1 MSNFKEIIDY
11 LKFFRRTEDAEEKNK
26 FRAAINVDEDYVYNK
41 ILNATIIDENDLIFV
56 EKEAI
61 AQQNGYKF
69 VSGEIIG
76 NLFLIN
82 QTSSIKE
89 YYIKKED
96 DTISDVTSLY
106 KRIPYEFSNVW
117 VEKEDD
123 LFVEIEIDEVSNF
136 YYDYQHATIIEVF
149 LENVFVFPDYFVY
162 HPKDITISSDSSF
175 SFNFKDEEGY
185 TTDISDRFLRVLFS
199 SNQNVLISETKRIV
213 TFYKSEK
220 PGYVYLL
227 PKIKISL
234 NRYTLDYNYY
244 QRGIPFNRS
253 INNPAIT
260 LSFKSIGAMAE
271 FLNQTLFYE
280 LNTIDQFINDD
291 ESTFSARELFLEDYV
306 QLITSE
312 IAFGG
317 SDKVLEI
324 LYYVPVFLF
333 QKIDTNLL
341 WSIIDNTLEDRVTNA
356 GLNKEDIVLHIL
368 EGILSSSIN
377 ENIFLLELIK
387 ENRNKKTRFALL
399 YEKMNGDNFVS
410 LTTFIYNTWLK
421 SSFVEIDNNYFINS
435 NGPLNLPY
443 KSEKFAGFFSSN
455 KNFDFIKNNQILVT
469 EDESWIDNVVS
480 FFDPE
485 LGEWVEQLVEEQNK
499 YVYHYYQPILLA
511 NIEQESAI
519 ALPKLLPAYFL
530 KANEDKAF
538 WSNIITS
545 LEYTVDVVTTL
556 SGVGNIAKFRHLA
569 NVAKVASRFSKYQ
582 KASKFAST
590 ISKIRLVAGAIEI
603 SSGSL
608 NILLKL
614 TELRETPFGQA
625 LTEYLFYL
633 ELLSLSGELTAAIK
647 NGLRKGANKLIKHED
662 EIRKQLDEVVIED
675 GNSTRKLTETDK
687 TKFFEELKKVADN
700 TINQTPEQ
708 MWKEYKYADLF
719 PPPTPPKK
727 PCFLAGTLV
736 KTQSGLVAIETIK
749 EGAKVLTYNF
759 DTKKNEYQAVLQ
771 TFSNYA
777 EKYLEIH
784 TENEV
789 LKVTGAH
796 LFYLP
801 KENKW
806 IAASQLKL
814 DMQLIDAHQNLVA
827 IKKLDI
833 IKKDVSTYNLEVA
846 QNHNYY
852 VGEEEILT
860 HNDSK
865 KLKFTNT
872 ELFDFEFYEYLDYNN
887 KPLYVGQTTQGL
899 TKRADQHLAEYN
911 KTPAKKEFMK
921 NSPDPKQ
928 IRLPFNPKGGPYKM
942 TPFEAAITEMYELN
956 TRGGKRINDKGLFNK
971 KNPVSKRTFDKIKK
985 DFPNFNPCRFYV

>member
-1 MSNFKEIIDY
+1 MSEFKEIIDY

-26 FRAAINVDEDYVYNK
+26 FRAAIKVDEEYVYNK
-41 ILNATIIDENDLIFV
+41 ILNSTVIDENDLIFV

-61 AQQNGYKF
+61 EQRNGYKF

-96 DTISDVTSLY
+96 DTISDATSLY
-106 KRIPYEFSNVW
+106 KRIPHEFSNVW
-117 VEKEDD
+117 VEKEDV
-123 LFVEIEIDEVSNF
+123 LFVEIEIDQVSNF

-149 LENVFVFPDYFVY
+149 LEDVFVFPDYFVY

-185 TTDISDRFLRVLFS
+185 TTDNSDRFLRVLFS
-199 SNQNVLISETKRIV
+199 SNLNVLISEAKRIV
-213 TFYKSEK
+213 TFYKIEK

-227 PKIKISL
+227 PKIKTSL
-234 NRYTLDYNYY
+234 NRYILDYNYY
-244 QRGIPFNRS
+244 QRGIPFNRN

-260 LSFKSIGAMAE
+260 LSFKSIAAMAE

-306 QLITSE
+306 QLITTE

-317 SDKVLEI
+317 NDKVLEI

-333 QKIDTNLL
+333 QKIDVNLL
-341 WSIIDNTLEDRVTNA
+341 WSIIDSTFEGSVTNA

-377 ENIFLLELIK
+377 ENIFLLELLK
-387 ENRNKKTRFALL
+387 ENRSKKTRFALL
-399 YEKMNGDNFVS
+399 YEKMNGDNFVL

-455 KNFDFIKNNQILVT
+455 KNFDFIKNNQILVS
-469 EDESWIDNVVS
+469 EDESWIDNVIS

-485 LGEWVEQLVEEQNK
+485 LGEWVEQLVEEQNN
-499 YVYHYYQPILLA
+499 YIYHYYQPILLA

-590 ISKIRLVAGAIEI
+590 ISKIRLAAGAIEI

-614 TELRETPFGQA
+614 TELRETSFGQA

-647 NGLRKGANKLIKHED
+647 NGLRKTANKLVKHED
-662 EIRKQLDEVVIED
+662 EIRKVAKKEGIEDVDGLLDEMYEVAEVERRLTNTWD
-675 GNSTRKLTETDK
+675 GGKLLSERTLRKRIRTL
-687 TKFFEELKKVADN
+687 L
-700 TINQTPEQ
+700 Q
-708 MWKEYKYADLF
+708 EYK
-719 PPPTPPKK
+719 
-727 PCFLAGTLV
+727 
-736 KTQSGLVAIETIK
+736 
-749 EGAKVLTYNF
+749 NF
-759 DTKKNEYQAVLQ
+759 N
-771 TFSNYA
+771 
-777 EKYLEIH
+777 LEIH
-784 TENEV
+784 IVDDVKDAERIADWDARNVLGSFRAGPPPRMFLRKEVTELTLQHEV
-789 LKVTGAH
+789 WH
-796 LFYLP
+796 LEDL
-801 KENKW
+801 
-806 IAASQLKL
+806 
-814 DMQLIDAHQNLVA
+814 
-827 IKKLDI
+827 KKLGS
-833 IKKDVSTYNLEVA
+833 KKYHATPNWKKEELVWERIWQTKNRWT
-846 QNHNYY
+846 
-852 VGEEEILT
+852 EEEIV
-860 HNDSK
+860 DSYRYYLK
-865 KLKFTNT
+865 SCDKEGVSPKLIK
-872 ELFDFEFYEYLDYNN
+872 ELEELLQ
-887 KPLYVGQTTQGL
+887 KPYYKNIRY
-899 TKRADQHLAEYN
+899 KR
-911 KTPAKKEFMK
+911 
-921 NSPDPKQ
+921 
-928 IRLPFNPKGGPYKM
+928 
-942 TPFEAAITEMYELN
+942 
-956 TRGGKRINDKGLFNK
+956 
-971 KNPVSKRTFDKIKK
+971 
-985 DFPNFNPCRFYV
+985 

>member
-1 MSNFKEIIDY
+1 MSEFKEIIDY
-11 LKFFRRTEDAEEKNK
+11 LRFFRRTEDTEEKNK
-26 FRAAINVDEDYVYNK
+26 FRAAIKVDEDYV
-41 ILNATIIDENDLIFV
+41 NATIIDENDLIFV

-61 AQQNGYKF
+61 VQQNGYKF
-69 VSGEIIG
+69 VAGEIIG

-89 YYIKKED
+89 YYIKRED
-96 DTISDVTSLY
+96 DTSSDAISWY
-106 KRIPYEFSNVW
+106 KRIPYEFSNAW
-117 VEKEDD
+117 VEKEDV
-123 LFVEIEIDEVSNF
+123 LLVEIEINQVSNF
-136 YYDYQHATIIEVF
+136 YYDYQNATIIEVF
-149 LENVFVFPDYFVY
+149 LEDTFVFPDYFVY

-185 TTDISDRFLRVLFS
+185 TTDNSDRFLRVLFS
-199 SNQNVLISETKRIV
+199 SNLNVLISEAKRIV

-227 PKIKISL
+227 PKIKTSL
-234 NRYTLDYNYY
+234 NRYILDYNYY

-341 WSIIDNTLEDRVTNA
+341 WSIIDNTLEGRVTNA

-368 EGILSSSIN
+368 ESILSSSIN
-377 ENIFLLELIK
+377 ENIFLLELLK
-387 ENRNKKTRFALL
+387 ENRSKKTRFALL

-421 SSFVEIDNNYFINS
+421 SSFVEIDNNFFKNS

-455 KNFDFIKNNQILVT
+455 KNFNFLKNNQILVS
-469 EDESWIDNVVS
+469 EDESWIDNVIS

-499 YVYHYYQPILLA
+499 YIYHYYQPILLA

-556 SGVGNIAKFRHLA
+556 SGIGNIAKFRHLA
-569 NVAKVASRFSKYQ
+569 NMAKVASRFSKYQ

-590 ISKIRLVAGAIEI
+590 ISKIRLAVGAIEI

-614 TELRETPFGQA
+614 TELRETSFGQS

-647 NGLRKGANKLIKHED
+647 NGLRKSAKKLVKHED
-662 EIRKQLDEVVIED
+662 EIRKVSKKEGIEDVDGLLDELYEVAEIE
-675 GNSTRKLTETDK
+675 RKLGD
-687 TKFFEELKKVADN
+687 FVMHSGDNIFENYIKG
-700 TINQTPEQ
+700 I
-708 MWKEYKYADLF
+708 
-719 PPPTPPKK
+719 
-727 PCFLAGTLV
+727 V
-736 KTQSGLVAIETIK
+736 KQVRESTGLN
-749 EGAKVLTYNF
+749 NF
-759 DTKKNEYQAVLQ
+759 DIHLIDRN
-771 TFSNYA
+771 N
-777 EKYLEIH
+777 EKY
-784 TENEV
+784 
-789 LKVTGAH
+789 
-796 LFYLP
+796 
-801 KENKW
+801 
-806 IAASQLKL
+806 
-814 DMQLIDAHQNLVA
+814 
-827 IKKLDI
+827 KKL
-833 IKKDVSTYNLEVA
+833 
-846 QNHNYY
+846 
-852 VGEEEILT
+852 
-860 HNDSK
+860 
-865 KLKFTNT
+865 
-872 ELFDFEFYEYLDYNN
+872 FD
-887 KPLYVGQTTQGL
+887 QWQ
-899 TKRADQHLAEYN
+899 
-911 KTPAKKEFMK
+911 
-921 NSPDPKQ
+921 
-928 IRLPFNPKGGPYKM
+928 KGGGHGFFKPTSGEFGIKLY
-942 TPFEAAITEMYELN
+942 
-956 TRGGKRINDKGLFNK
+956 KGLFGEGPQIYMFAGKTIDEWGVAKNVFFTKYTTQHELFHVEMFMYLK
-971 KNPVSKRTFDKIKK
+971 KKTPNYMKYWAEIPTHMHEQYVLNRLLKTKKWKKEDLLSDLYNINTIRKKYNPKLGDITLRELESWKFEIELEKIGIKIQ
-985 DFPNFNPCRFYV
+985 